1 MKKLTLI
8 PFALALA
15 ACGKNQGPDC
25 GGTAPVAGTWEYH
38 GTQTV
43 PSPGAT
49 LAGTLTVSEVTGC
62 DFNGSMSVDQ
72 TPMGGGSVTTLAG
85 TLFGVA
91 VSADV
96 INYDVTLTG
105 GAPRTHVAEVFG
117 DSLNGTWVE
126 GSGTNAPRG
135 SFWARR
141 TGP

>member
-1 MKKLTLI
+1 MRAWACL
-8 PFALALA
+8 PVALALVS
-15 ACGKNQGPDC
+15 CGKNEGADC

-43 PSPGAT
+43 PAPGAT
-49 LAGTLTVSEVTGC
+49 LAGNLIVSEVTGC
-62 DFNGSMSVDQ
+62 SFNGSMSVDQ

-96 INYDVTLTG
+96 INYDVTLNG

-126 GSGTNAPRG
+126 GSGTLAPRG
-135 SFWARR
+135 TFWARR